1 MKKYEGGEVRGGEDG
16 GGGAGGAVY
25 PPKSLYLILV
35 ETEQHS

>member
-1 MKKYEGGEVRGGEDG
+1 MKKYEGGEVRGVED
-16 GGGAGGAVY
+16 GGAGGAVY